1 MVAEAMVGDLTK
13 MGYAIQA
20 NHQNMKILKAS
31 KDRFGSLLKLEV
43 MLLDERIVIRWG
55 LDDED
60 YIKIRD
66 IVKNNYFDSLEV
78 GYHYELL
85 PYVGVSL
92 DKPNGKQKF
101 LANLRCVQGQKAA
114 RIEFECSERFAGN
127 MEWFKNDVKC
137 IKDLEHLKW
146 EKFNV

>member
-1 MVAEAMVGDLTK
+1 MAGDQTNRNCV
-13 MGYAIQA
+13 IQG
-20 NHQNMKILKAS
+20 NHENLKILQAS
-31 KDRFGSLLKLEV
+31 KDRFGSHLKLEV
-43 MLLDERIVIRWG
+43 TLPDERIVIRWG

-60 YIKIRD
+60 YLKIRD
-66 IVKNNYFDSLEV
+66 IVKGNYFDNLEA

-85 PYVGVSL
+85 PYVVVSL
-92 DKPNGKQKF
+92 NKPNGKQKF

-127 MEWFKNDVKC
+127 IEWFKKEVRC

-146 EKFNV
+146 EKFKT